1 MSSWLLGAYLAGA
14 VVALAATDDRWPVR
28 VALAACWPLGP
39 LAFVAVVGLL
49 LAVAA
54 VLWPALGA
62 SFLLLLAGAAW
73 WVVG

>member
-28 VALAACWPLGP
+28 VALALCWPVGP
-39 LAFVAVVGLL
+39 LAFVAVVTVL

-54 VLWPALGA
+54 VLWPWLGA
-62 SFLLLLAGAAW
+62 AAVLLGGAAW
-73 WVVG
+73 WVLG